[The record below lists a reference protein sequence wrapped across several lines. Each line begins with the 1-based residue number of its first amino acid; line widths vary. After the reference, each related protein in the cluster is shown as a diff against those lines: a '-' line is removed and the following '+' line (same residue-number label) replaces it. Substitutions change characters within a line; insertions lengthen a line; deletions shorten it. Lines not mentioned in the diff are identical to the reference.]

1 MADLLIRD
9 LPEDVIARIDQR
21 AERLGISRAEY
32 LRRHLASVSME
43 STVRVTRHSFE
54 QFSEVFGDLAD
65 PEVMDQA
72 WR

>member
-1 MADLLIRD
+1 VADLLIRD
-9 LPEDVIARIDQR
+9 LPDEVIVRIDQK

-32 LRRHLASVSME
+32 LRRHLTGVSIE
-43 STVRVTRHSFE
+43 SAGRVTRQSLETFGE
-54 QFSEVFGDLAD
+54 AFGDLAD

>member
-1 MADLLIRD
+1 MGDLLIRD
-9 LPEDVIARIDQR
+9 LPDEVIVRIDQK

-32 LRRHLASVSME
+32 LRRHLAAVSIE
-43 STVRVTRHSFE
+43 SAGRVTRQSLQAFGEAFE
-54 QFSEVFGDLAD
+54 DLAD